1 MSEFSRRLGTG
12 VIFFIVIVGLTF
24 ASHYTFG
31 ILWLLLTVFGQ
42 IEFYN
47 LIKKSGGNPQNL
59 TGVIAGSSLF
69 ISCFLFVHSN
79 FSDYKWLVITPLVLF
94 TIFIVEVFRK
104 HENPFFNIAY
114 TITGVVYIAVPFSL
128 LNFLVIDIDLF
139 PYFRFKPWIL
149 LGALLTMW
157 AYDSWAYL
165 IGSWIGKHKLFPSIS
180 PGKTWEGFFGG
191 LVCSWIWSM
200 LMLWVFGTVKWF
212 DWIFIATILST
223 VGTLG
228 DLVES
233 KLKRSLQIKD
243 SGNILPGHG
252 GILDRFDA
260 FLISI
265 PFILFYLMVRF

>member
-12 VIFFIVIVGLTF
+12 VIFFIVVIGSTLL
-24 ASHYTFG
+24 SHYTFAL
-31 ILWLLLTVFGQ
+31 LWLSLTLFGQ
-42 IEFYN
+42 LEFYR
-47 LIKKSGGNPQNL
+47 LIRKSGGNPQNI
-59 TGVIAGSSLF
+59 TGVIAGFILF
-69 ISCFLFVHSN
+69 TSCFLYVQ
-79 FSDYKWLVITPLVLF
+79 SDFKNYQWLVISPLILF
-94 TIFIVEVFRK
+94 TIFIIEVFRK
-104 HENPFFNIAY
+104 HKNPFFNIAY
-114 TITGVVYIAVPFSL
+114 TITGIVYIAVPFSL

-139 PYFRFKPWIL
+139 PTFRFKPWIL

-157 AYDSWAYL
+157 AYDSWAYI
-165 IGSWIGKHKLFPSIS
+165 IGSQIGKHKLYPSIS

-191 LVCSWIWSM
+191 LVCSWLWSY
-200 LMLWVFGTVKWF
+200 LMYWMFGTIEWY
-212 DWIFIATILST
+212 DWLFIATILAT
-223 VGTLG
+223 VGTMG

-233 KLKRSLQIKD
+233 KLKRSLEIKD